1 MQHALVADA
10 RRTRLAGVYT
20 RHDQDTL
27 CHLVRRLAQTRQI
40 VQHRSL
46 IVRGARSHQKQQT
59 VVLSAQN
66 ILDFLIFL
74 LSETRKRLVDRIHLL
89 DLLRDRQ
96 LAPEFHIH
104 IVSSKLLPLLLHLFR
119 IGSLYFFAM
128 RRFPCI
134 RCFRCGLRLFLIE
147 QLSSCRR
154 LAHHLT
160 NPLCVALH
168 EHTLQL

>member
-1 MQHALVADA
+1 MQHTLVADA

-20 RHDQDTL
+20 RHNQDTL

-46 IVRGARSHQKQQT
+46 IVCGARSHQKQQT
-59 VVLSAQN
+59 IVLSAQN

-104 IVSSKLLPLLLHLFR
+104 IVSSKPLPLLLHLFR
-119 IGSLYFFAM
+119 IGSLCFLGM
-128 RRFPCI
+128 RRFP
-134 RCFRCGLRLFLIE
+134 CGLRLFLIE

-154 LAHHLT
+154 LAHHVANALR
-160 NPLCVALH
+160 VALH